1 MYVHPHYRS
10 QRAIST
16 THTYSPGII
25 ELALLLLAILFATLA
40 LVACSDTNRDDSQLA
55 ATGSVTI
62 PVAGKIEPVALFY
75 GPMPTGVA
83 VSKQGRLFVN
93 FPRWGDQVDFTVAE
107 VIDGKTVPF
116 PNANINAFQEGNQAD
131 HLVAVQSVV
140 IDPKDRLW
148 IVDTASIKMGE
159 PFANGPKLIC
169 IDLKDNQVI
178 QAIHFPEN
186 VALKTTYLN
195 DVRFDLNR
203 GKAGYAFITDSSDKG
218 PNGIIVVDL
227 SSGES
232 WRKLN
237 DHPSTK
243 ADQNFVPTVEGQ
255 FLMVREPGKPEQPI
269 KMGSDG
275 IAIDVNKGLLYYCPL
290 GSHRIYSVKVDALV
304 DRNVS
309 DDQVA
314 KTVRELP
321 QRDFA
326 SDGLEC
332 APDGTLIL
340 TDYEHNA
347 IRKLMPDGTYA
358 PIVSDPRMIWP
369 DSMSLASNGGQIY
382 FTANQLNRQPRFH
395 GGEDLRQKPYA
406 VFRTPS
412 GLKRLALMDG
422 M

>member
-1 MYVHPHYRS
+1 MYPNLQHRS
-10 QRAIST
+10 ERAISLILRPPAKT
-16 THTYSPGII
+16 I
-25 ELALLLLAILFATLA
+25 EQALVLLMILLAAVA
-40 LVACSDTNRDDSQLA
+40 LIGCSDTRREDSQLA
-55 ATGSVTI
+55 ETGSVTI
-62 PVAGKIEPVALFY
+62 PVAGKIETVALFN

-83 VSKQGRLFVN
+83 ISKHGRLFVN
-93 FPRWGDQVDFTVAE
+93 FPRWGDQVDYTVAE

-116 PNANINAFQEGNQAD
+116 PNANINAYQEGNQAD

-140 IDPKDRLW
+140 VDPKDRLW
-148 IVDTASIKMGE
+148 ILDTASIKMGE
-159 PFANGPKLIC
+159 PLANGPKLIC
-169 IDLKDNQVI
+169 VDLKDNQVV
-178 QAIHFPEN
+178 QTIHFPEN

-218 PNGIIVVDL
+218 ANGIIVVDL
-227 SSGES
+227 ATGES

-243 ADQNFVPTVEGQ
+243 ADPNFVPSVEGE
-255 FLMVREPGKPEQPI
+255 FLMVREAGKPEEPI

-275 IAIDVNKGLLYYCPL
+275 IAIDVKKGLLFYCPL
-290 GSHRIYSVKVDALV
+290 ASHKLYSVKIDALV
-304 DRNVS
+304 DRNLT
-309 DDQVA
+309 DEQVA
-314 KTVRELP
+314 QTIRELP

-347 IRKLMPDGTYA
+347 IRKLTPDGTYETIA
-358 PIVSDPRMIWP
+358 SDARMIWP
-369 DSMSLASNGGQIY
+369 DSMSVSTGGQIY

-406 VFRTPS
+406 VFRAPS
-412 GLKRLALMDG
+412 GVKRIALTDG